1 MGDLYVVQVVV
12 EPRAGDPFPVRVDNV
27 AFEKIKA
34 PVVAE
39 SQIIRVPYE
48 ARIPPEE
55 SLDPP
60 DYLGSYGLQT
70 RDKVGERR
78 RIWMLQGSPNRRPR
92 GVDRSP
98 DDGVADVCAEP
109 LDIEGIVQE
118 RVPKI
123 ARVVGNVEDRVNA
136 KNVGQHE
143 EVEVQPMVPDHEPV
157 IGQPAEFFRLL
168 RDDDSLRALDRHQ
181 GGEEMGDRARA
192 TDPGQ
197 KRWNCGHAPALY
209 RGREKASV
217 VRDDELQIFDRFVF
231 DHYLEAGIALD
242 LGDGVYCYVSTRHA
256 GEHRIGSDTSPA
268 SAKRKAPSSGI
279 LAPCRRSVSLRP
291 GS

>member
-136 KNVGQHE
+136 KNVWQHE
-143 EVEVQPMVPDHEPV
+143 EIEVQPMVPDHEPV
-157 IGQPAEFFRLL
+157 IGQPAKRSRLL
-168 RDDDSLRALDRHQ
+168 RDHDLLRALDRHQ
-181 GGEEMGDRARA
+181 GGEEMGDGTRA

-197 KRWNCGHAPALY
+197 EGWNRNHPPAPYSRRKEPAVVTDNELQVLY
-209 RGREKASV
+209 R
-217 VRDDELQIFDRFVF
+217 IVF
-231 DHYLEAGIALD
+231 D
-242 LGDGVYCYVSTRHA
+242 
-256 GEHRIGSDTSPA
+256 
-268 SAKRKAPSSGI
+268 
-279 LAPCRRSVSLRP
+279 
-291 GS
+291 